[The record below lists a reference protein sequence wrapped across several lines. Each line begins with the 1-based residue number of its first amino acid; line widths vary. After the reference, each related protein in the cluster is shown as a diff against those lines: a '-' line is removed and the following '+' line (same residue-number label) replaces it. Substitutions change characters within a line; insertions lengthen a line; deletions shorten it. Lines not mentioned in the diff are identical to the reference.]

1 MVTMTRE
8 TPELIHDE
16 AIANEVREQSRP
28 QRLARAGGRLA
39 AVGMLAAGAG
49 AAYGVF
55 NSSTEASI
63 GPHEAQVELTLDGE
77 ATFDLGPI
85 GSFIKPL
92 DSPVGARI
100 IIGEVPTDASEG
112 FTRQDI
118 EEYARTFAGFEGDI
132 EDIKQKLQNQALRYG
147 IFAGAGAMLLYAGL
161 GERGRRE
168 ITAGLKHSR
177 FAQIKPAPVLLAAA
191 TLSAAAI
198 AAPATASAS
207 ENAGT
212 PVSSVFDGTPLE
224 GMRVTGKLLPE
235 LVNTVGKDI
244 LDRWR
249 ENDEFYDRVVGNLRQ
264 AFEES
269 LNLRPHDDYPIMLFY
284 TDIHCNVGMARV
296 IGEAARLAEADIIA
310 DGGDTTMG
318 GTAIEEFCVQVLGKE
333 LPDIDR
339 LVAGGNH
346 DGSIT
351 EQHLRGH
358 DFTVLDGQTV
368 ETNGLRV
375 LGDDD
380 VRRSQF
386 GVPIRQDGDETVD
399 SFGHRLADTACADPA
414 GVDILLVHEPDAA
427 EQALQRGCV
436 TTVLSGHMHRGEI
449 QAIGLPDGTNA
460 FHLNG
465 DNASGATNDRPSL
478 GPVDRKSPA
487 ALYLIKFSRQTGR
500 AMFYQTITVHADAAV
515 EVSNVTAVPRTMP

>member
-1 MVTMTRE
+1 MGTMTRE
-8 TPELIHDE
+8 TIDLIHDE
-16 AIANEVREQSRP
+16 AAAENAREQSRL
-28 QRLARAGGRLA
+28 QRLAHVSGRLA

-55 NSSTEASI
+55 GASTETSI
-63 GPHEAQVELTLDGE
+63 GPHEAQIELTLDGE

-92 DSPVGARI
+92 DTPLGAHVT
-100 IIGEVPTDASEG
+100 IGEVPADASDG

-132 EDIKQKLQNQALRYG
+132 EDMKQGLQAQALRYG
-147 IFAGAGAMLLYAGL
+147 ILAGAGAMLLYAGL
-161 GERGRRE
+161 GERSRRE
-168 ITAGLKHSR
+168 IASGLGHSR
-177 FAQIKPAPVLLAAA
+177 FARVRPGPVMLAAA
-191 TLSAAAI
+191 TLSAAVAI
-198 AAPATASAS
+198 APSTASAS
-207 ENAGT
+207 GNT
-212 PVSSVFDGTPLE
+212 SIPVSNVFDDTPLE

-249 ENDEFYDRVVGNLRQ
+249 ENDEFYDQVIDNLRRS
-264 AFEES
+264 FDE
-269 LNLRPHDDYPIMLFY
+269 NLHVRPHDGYPIMLFY
-284 TDIHCNVGMARV
+284 TDLHCNVGMARV
-296 IGEAARLAEADIIA
+296 VGEAARLTDADIIA

-333 LPDIDR
+333 LPGVER

-346 DGSIT
+346 DGSVT
-351 EQHLRGH
+351 ENHLRRH

-368 ETNGLRV
+368 EADGLRI

-386 GVPIRQDGDETVD
+386 GVPMRQTGDESVVE
-399 SFGHRLADTACADPA
+399 FGHRLADTACSDPT

-427 EQALQRGCV
+427 EEVLERGCV
-436 TTVLSGHMHRGEI
+436 TTVLSGHMHRGVI
-449 QAIGLPDGTNA
+449 QTIELPGGTNA

-465 DNASGATNDRPSL
+465 DNASGATSDRPSL
-478 GPVDRKSPA
+478 GPVDKESPA
-487 ALYLIKFSRQTGR
+487 ALYIVKFNRQTGR
-500 AMFYQTITVHADAAV
+500 AIYYQTITVHADASV
-515 EVSNVTAVPRTMP
+515 GLSDVTAIPLTNP